1 MSKDKQI
8 DEEDDDSEQF
18 EDFMENFNQ
27 LELLETHRH
36 LIPVGT
42 QSCWSGQSDDDDDE
56 QERSE
61 EWYEMQ
67 EKKMEKNPEKL
78 LLWAAE
84 NNRVRH
90 LFRSYVSLTKSV
102 ILRRYLQFHPQ
113 TKIYLCFPLSLW
125 TILIQF
131 CKPLYVKHLPFVA
144 NALKYLWIH

>member
-1 MSKDKQI
+1 MNKGNQI
-8 DEEDDDSEQF
+8 DEDDDDSEQF
-18 EDFMENFNQ
+18 EDFTENFNQ

-90 LFRSYVSLTKSV
+90 LFCSYVSLTRM
-102 ILRRYLQFHPQ
+102 LF
-113 TKIYLCFPLSLW
+113 
-125 TILIQF
+125 
-131 CKPLYVKHLPFVA
+131 
-144 NALKYLWIH
+144 

>member
-1 MSKDKQI
+1 MSKATQG
-8 DEEDDDSEQF
+8 DEEDEDSEQF
-18 EDFMENFNQ
+18 EDFTENFNQ

-42 QSCWSGQSDDDDDE
+42 QSCWSGQSDDDDDDDE

-90 LFRSYVSLTKSV
+90 LFSLCVWLTRT
-102 ILRRYLQFHPQ
+102 LF
-113 TKIYLCFPLSLW
+113 
-125 TILIQF
+125 
-131 CKPLYVKHLPFVA
+131 
-144 NALKYLWIH
+144 

>member
-1 MSKDKQI
+1 MSKSKDTAKKDV
-8 DEEDDDSEQF
+8 DERDEDSDELAEYTES
-18 EDFMENFNQ
+18 FNQ

-42 QSCWSGQSDDDDDE
+42 QSCWSGQSDDEDEE

-90 LFRSYVSLTKSV
+90 LFSITDRNISLNRC
-102 ILRRYLQFHPQ
+102 L
-113 TKIYLCFPLSLW
+113 
-125 TILIQF
+125 
-131 CKPLYVKHLPFVA
+131 
-144 NALKYLWIH
+144 